1 MKKKFVE
8 VEGTIK
14 VKIKKKFVAFL
25 CGGTLLPARD
35 VVLIVVVMALV
46 KYACYETLSLTTYNT
61 GNGKFDELSQKKNA
75 AICDV
80 SITLY
85 KQKRENFIPPFRRC
99 WLPLFLL
106 Q

>member
-14 VKIKKKFVAFL
+14 VKI

-46 KYACYETLSLTTYNT
+46 K
-61 GNGKFDELSQKKNA
+61 
-75 AICDV
+75 
-80 SITLY
+80 
-85 KQKRENFIPPFRRC
+85 
-99 WLPLFLL
+99 
-106 Q
+106 

>member
-46 KYACYETLSLTTYNT
+46 K
-61 GNGKFDELSQKKNA
+61 
-75 AICDV
+75 
-80 SITLY
+80 
-85 KQKRENFIPPFRRC
+85 
-99 WLPLFLL
+99 
-106 Q
+106 

>member
-25 CGGTLLPARD
+25 WGRTLLPAQD

-46 KYACYETLSLTTYNT
+46 K
-61 GNGKFDELSQKKNA
+61 
-75 AICDV
+75 
-80 SITLY
+80 
-85 KQKRENFIPPFRRC
+85 
-99 WLPLFLL
+99 
-106 Q
+106 

>member
-25 CGGTLLPARD
+25 CGGTLITARD

-46 KYACYETLSLTTYNT
+46 K
-61 GNGKFDELSQKKNA
+61 
-75 AICDV
+75 
-80 SITLY
+80 
-85 KQKRENFIPPFRRC
+85 
-99 WLPLFLL
+99 
-106 Q
+106 

>member
-25 CGGTLLPARD
+25 WGVTLLLAQD

-46 KYACYETLSLTTYNT
+46 KYLCTI
-61 GNGKFDELSQKKNA
+61 K
-75 AICDV
+75 
-80 SITLY
+80 TLY
-85 KQKRENFIPPFRRC
+85 
-99 WLPLFLL
+99 
-106 Q
+106 

>member
-35 VVLIVVVMALV
+35 VALV
-46 KYACYETLSLTTYNT
+46 K
-61 GNGKFDELSQKKNA
+61 
-75 AICDV
+75 
-80 SITLY
+80 
-85 KQKRENFIPPFRRC
+85 
-99 WLPLFLL
+99 
-106 Q
+106 

>member
-25 CGGTLLPARD
+25 CDGTLLPARD

-46 KYACYETLSLTTYNT
+46 K
-61 GNGKFDELSQKKNA
+61 
-75 AICDV
+75 
-80 SITLY
+80 
-85 KQKRENFIPPFRRC
+85 
-99 WLPLFLL
+99 
-106 Q
+106 

>member
-25 CGGTLLPARD
+25 WGGALLLAQD

-46 KYACYETLSLTTYNT
+46 K
-61 GNGKFDELSQKKNA
+61 
-75 AICDV
+75 
-80 SITLY
+80 
-85 KQKRENFIPPFRRC
+85 
-99 WLPLFLL
+99 
-106 Q
+106 

>member
-1 MKKKFVE
+1 MLFCCGLIKISGVRSDDKMKRKFVE

-46 KYACYETLSLTTYNT
+46 K
-61 GNGKFDELSQKKNA
+61 
-75 AICDV
+75 
-80 SITLY
+80 
-85 KQKRENFIPPFRRC
+85 
-99 WLPLFLL
+99 
-106 Q
+106 